1 MHFGASAMKSGACA
15 MESGASAM
23 KLGSCAMKLGAS
35 AMKLGASAM
44 KLGASARKW
53 SIVDLAA
60 VQVASPVASHSCAEG
75 SVAAGFICGNVHRSQ
90 FMAYKL
96 SKY

>member
-1 MHFGASAMKSGACA
+1 MWLNCRAMHLAASAMQLGASAM
-15 MESGASAM
+15 ESGT
-23 KLGSCAMKLGAS
+23 S

-44 KLGASARKW
+44 KLGACAMELGASAMKW
-53 SIVDLAA
+53 SFVDLAA
-60 VQVASPVASHSCAEG
+60 VQVASSVAVRTCAEG
-75 SVAAGFICGNVHRSQ
+75 TVAAGFICGNVHRSQ

>member
-1 MHFGASAMKSGACA
+1 MD
-15 MESGASAM
+15 
-23 KLGSCAMKLGAS
+23 LGAS
-35 AMKLGASAM
+35 AMKPGE
-44 KLGASARKW
+44 SARKW
-53 SIVDLAA
+53 SFMDLAA

-75 SVAAGFICGNVHRSQ
+75 TVAAGFICGNVHRSQ

>member
-1 MHFGASAMKSGACA
+1 MK
-15 MESGASAM
+15 SGASAM
-23 KLGSCAMKLGAS
+23 KLGAPAMELGASAMELGACAMKLGAATMKLEAS
-35 AMKLGASAM
+35 AMKSGASAM
-44 KLGASARKW
+44 KW
-53 SIVDLAA
+53 SFVDLAA
-60 VQVASPVASHSCAEG
+60 MQVASPVASHSCAEG